1 MYLIV
6 YYPIKTQEL
15 STDLEKLLCFSLSLT
30 YLLFYLQINH
40 LQDLIN
46 ESNPNANPI

>member
-1 MYLIV
+1 MV

-15 STDLEKLLCFSLSLT
+15 STDLEELLCFTLSLS
-30 YLLFYLQINH
+30 YLFYLQINH

-46 ESNPNANPI
+46 ESNPNVDPI